1 MKYAVKYSAVHN
13 LVHHMPCR
21 NAEPELS
28 PQQVAQL
35 HSCPGLSMHHTS
47 SWRLSATTAAALALS
62 LPVAHSSPLQ
72 PRLRCRACRLVSSQL
87 NVGLVPLYALYLG
100 AAAAVEQ
107 YSKAAAKEFAHS
119 RISVNCVA
127 PVKL

>member
-1 MKYAVKYSAVHN
+1 VVLQLVFVLNTSHSRRDSQGSAIDD
-13 LVHHMPCR
+13 
-21 NAEPELS
+21 
-28 PQQVAQL
+28 
-35 HSCPGLSMHHTS
+35 HTS
-47 SWRLSATTAAALALS
+47 SWRLNACAAAALALS

-72 PRLRCRACRLVSSQL
+72 PRLRCHACRLVSSRL

-107 YSKAAAKEFAHS
+107 YSKAASKEFAHR

-127 PVKL
+127 PVRRRTPCSDP